1 VFLDLGASLD
11 ATARGLE
18 RGDVEEARAG
28 LEHARGLDDEIERL
42 YERDRHRPG
51 HRYQPPTGA
60 HTTNRAST
68 ATPCISST
76 SPCATRETARHAP
89 ALLEAQHA
97 DLATDMLVGR
107 SRSQAA
113 T

>member
-1 VFLDLGASLD
+1 MPRPAVSSAATSRKPAQDSSTREGSTTRSSVFTSAIAIGRD
-11 ATARGLE
+11 TA
-18 RGDVEEARAG
+18 
-28 LEHARGLDDEIERL
+28 
-42 YERDRHRPG
+42 P
-51 HRYQPPTGA
+51 YQPPTGA